1 MYQVNRKEKPLLSYQ
16 TRLRNYEA
24 DKRELME
31 KAMTAREYEQRI
43 AEIARKWRV

>member
-1 MYQVNRKEKPLLSYQ
+1 MYQVNRKEKPLMSYQ

-24 DKRELME
+24 EKRELME

>member
-24 DKRELME
+24 EKRELME
-31 KAMTAREYEQRI
+31 QGITPREYERLIVKI
-43 AEIARKWRV
+43 AEKWMV

>member
-24 DKRELME
+24 EKRELLE
-31 KAMTAREYEQRI
+31 KAVTPQEHERLIVKI
-43 AEIARKWRV
+43 AEKWRV

>member
-16 TRLRNYEA
+16 TRLRNYEME
-24 DKRELME
+24 KRELME

>member
-24 DKRELME
+24 EKRELME

>member
-24 DKRELME
+24 EKRELME
-31 KAMTAREYEQRI
+31 KAMTAKDYEQRI

>member
-24 DKRELME
+24 EKRELME
-31 KAMTAREYEQRI
+31 KSMTAREYEQRI

>member
-1 MYQVNRKEKPLLSYQ
+1 MISREQV
-16 TRLRNYEA
+16 
-24 DKRELME
+24 E